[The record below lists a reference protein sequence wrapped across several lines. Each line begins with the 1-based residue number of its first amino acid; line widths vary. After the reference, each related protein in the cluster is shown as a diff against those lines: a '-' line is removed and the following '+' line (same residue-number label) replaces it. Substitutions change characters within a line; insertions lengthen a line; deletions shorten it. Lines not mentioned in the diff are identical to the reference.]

1 MANQHVNKVAVNGKT
16 ALDLSA
22 DTVYPGM
29 LAKGITAH
37 DKSGAKI
44 TGTLE
49 VPAAEERTVELSMP
63 SGNQVI
69 QPTSGKVMSKVT
81 VQKPDTLLPENI
93 KKDVVIGG
101 VTGTLELPSSGAA
114 KETWVI
120 KDTAPVDENSY
131 ELAKTNISFASGG
144 AKFVA
149 VQVETD
155 GVVIWLQY
163 YTAAN
168 KVVTAGSF
176 EPGMG
181 ENAFSWHNGA
191 YKKLIFDTPPT
202 GALLSWLQ
210 TNATKKAS
218 GVSVQDTKAVTITSN
233 GTVSVTPDV
242 PYDALGKVEVSVDVA
257 SGGEVLNFFGG
268 SKYYITEITPTSDTI
283 QITITPDDTT
293 ILNSPKFLL
302 VTQDIPAVRNAV
314 QTRAIARAPSFNYY
328 ISAAIAFSIGQV
340 CAQCIAYVDPYSGNY
355 TDNNVYTDTNGGNV
369 FDGSKN
375 IEISG
380 GSMTF
385 NVGNDE
391 RRFKGGQT
399 YKILLIG

>member
-1 MANQHVNKVAVNGKT
+1 MANANQVIVNGKT
-16 ALDLSA
+16 ILDLRF
-22 DTVYPGM
+22 DTVTPKT
-29 LAKGITAH
+29 LQKGYTAH
-37 DKSGAKI
+37 NKSGAKI

-49 VPAAEERTVELSMP
+49 VPTAEERTVELSMP

-81 VQKPDTLLPENI
+81 VQKPATLVPENI

-101 VTGTLELPSSGAA
+101 VTGTLEGGDTS
-114 KETWVI
+114 ETWVI
-120 KDTAPVDENSY
+120 KSSAHGELVTTQIAFTSNGQKFTSIGTNSDSGVIILRY
-131 ELAKTNISFASGG
+131 DNNEVAGYDPGLEQQYSF
-144 AKFVA
+144 
-149 VQVETD
+149 D
-155 GVVIWLQY
+155 DD
-163 YTAAN
+163 
-168 KVVTAGSF
+168 
-176 EPGMG
+176 
-181 ENAFSWHNGA
+181 A
-191 YKKLIFDTPPT
+191 YRTITFATPPT

-314 QTRAIARAPSFNYY
+314 QTRTIARAPSYNYY
-328 ISAAIAFSIGQV
+328 VSAAIAFSVGQV
-340 CAQCIAYVDPYSGNY
+340 CTQCIAYVDPYSGVNAASY
-355 TDNNVYTDTNGGNV
+355 VYSDVNGGDA
-369 FDGSKN
+369 FDGSHD

-385 NVGNDE
+385 NTPSAE
-391 RRFKGGQT
+391 RFFKSGQT
-399 YKILLIG
+399 YKVLLIG